1 MTGSNAMTSWFRK
14 IRRRPLGAEDEMEVI
29 RAIVEAEKG
38 NRGEVRVHIESRCPG
53 DALERAREQFFRLGM
68 DRTAEG
74 TGVLLY
80 VAEKDRRAAVYA
92 GPGIHGAA
100 DERFWQLAVKA
111 VAEGFSGEPARG
123 ITGAL
128 AMIGELLR
136 AAAPGRAC
144 RNELPDEDP
153 FMRIR
158 IIRACSCLSALSR
171 RCRHWRRR
179 VPTSAASG

>member
-1 MTGSNAMTSWFRK
+1 MTGSNAMTSLFRR
-14 IRRRPLGAEDEMEVI
+14 IRRRPLGAEDEKEVV

-53 DALERAREQFFRLGM
+53 DALERAREHFFRLGM

-80 VAEKDRRAAVYA
+80 VAGKDCRAAVYA

-100 DERFWQLAVKA
+100 DEKFWQLAVKA
-111 VAEGFSGEPARG
+111 VAEGFSSGEPARG
-123 ITGAL
+123 ITRAL

-136 AAAPGRAC
+136 AAAPGEDVSG
-144 RNELPDEDP
+144 NELPDEVT
-153 FMRIR
+153 R
-158 IIRACSCLSALSR
+158 S
-171 RCRHWRRR
+171 
-179 VPTSAASG
+179 